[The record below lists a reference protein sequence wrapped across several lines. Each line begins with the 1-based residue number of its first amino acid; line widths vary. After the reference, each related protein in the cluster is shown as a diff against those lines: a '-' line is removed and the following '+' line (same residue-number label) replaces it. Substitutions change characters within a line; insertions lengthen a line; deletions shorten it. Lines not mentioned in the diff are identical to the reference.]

1 MSEVWKGPLIQI
13 DEYRWRI
20 PKEYKP
26 GMRVDGLIFAS
37 KELIEQIR
45 QDQAPEQVANVAF
58 LPGIVGYSIAMPD
71 IHWGYGFPVGGVAA
85 MDLDEGV
92 ISPGGIGYDINCLH
106 PNTRIL
112 TAHGYWRTIGS
123 MQAEWLDQQVT
134 CFELLEGQR
143 TSTAVAAVMQVQ
155 PRNRVY
161 RLRTATGFEIIAT
174 SEHPFWTPDGMKPLK
189 HLKIGEPV
197 ALYPFEGV
205 PYADPPDEILLDT
218 EQVRDHL
225 LKQGKSEK
233 RDSSN
238 HYTAPAARA
247 ATLAR

>member
-1 MSEVWKGPLIQI
+1 
-13 DEYRWRI
+13 
-20 PKEYKP
+20 
-26 GMRVDGLIFAS
+26 
-37 KELIEQIR
+37 
-45 QDQAPEQVANVAF
+45 
-58 LPGIVGYSIAMPD
+58 
-71 IHWGYGFPVGGVAA
+71 
-85 MDLDEGV
+85 
-92 ISPGGIGYDINCLH
+92 
-106 PNTRIL
+106 
-112 TAHGYWRTIGS
+112 

-225 LKQGKSEK
+225 LKQGKSENAIRQIITQLQQHELLPLHANSPQLPYLVK
-233 RDSSN
+233 IM
-238 HYTAPAARA
+238 
-247 ATLAR
+247 AT